1 MKRVRLIPDEPP
13 LAPRQ
18 LTQLISY
25 PWPFLMTSDGGQL
38 IKNVQAPVVA
48 PKKGSRAQ
56 ELPRR
61 TVKKA

>member
-1 MKRVRLIPDEPP
+1 MKRVTLLLDELS

-25 PWPFLMTSDGGQL
+25 PWPFLMSSNGGPL
-38 IKNVQAPVVA
+38 VKNVPMAAPA
-48 PKKGSRAQ
+48 PKNGPGEQ
-56 ELPRR
+56 NLPRR